1 MKLLRRLRG
10 TIYGRRSRLFSRPST
25 KLHPIILRCY
35 SEPFQL
41 DMANIPQ
48 EDKEE
53 MKFVMAQSK
62 KNIDA
67 WKSHILRY
75 INQDEARLDII
86 KALDNTSVLVVL
98 DWAMKFIPRK
108 YRESQADWFGK
119 RGLSWHISV
128 AMKKTPAES
137 LQTVTLVHMFQKSNQ
152 RQLVCVGHHGRC
164 HWEIEDCNTRVY
176 VAGHMQT
183 IRNQHFIYQAEKE
196 ETLHWPF
203 ARIGEIMYL
212 SSLAFLCTAV
222 IWHNLV
228 TCWWKRR

>member
-41 DMANIPQ
+41 DKANIPQ

-108 YRESQADWFGK
+108 YRERQADWFGK

-152 RQLVCVGHHGRC
+152 DSLYVLAIMDDVIEKLKIAIPGLKSISLRQ
-164 HWEIEDCNTRVY
+164 DN
-176 VAGHMQT
+176 AGCYHSAATILGVHQLAIKHNVSMRMGFSDPQGGKGPCDRKAANIKNHM
-183 IRNQHFIYQAEKE
+183 
-196 ETLHWPF
+196 
-203 ARIGEIMYL
+203 
-212 SSLAFLCTAV
+212 
-222 IWHNLV
+222 
-228 TCWWKRR
+228 